1 MFFIRVLFTLTSVT
15 LAAVANAQPEQALTL
30 NRHGLEAQARRDY
43 VTAERDYRGTVEIY
57 RTLGAPYEPH
67 LAIALFN
74 LAETICGEGRWRESA
89 EIFRDSL
96 AVSRRGNGPKH
107 IRTVAA
113 MNALG
118 HVETLLADFDSAES
132 RFTEAA
138 AITRE
143 LYPRDI
149 QLAYALAGLSSI
161 RLRAGLPDQ
170 ALPYAA
176 EALRVTIEAEPNEGT
191 ETATMYQNVGRIH
204 RAAGH
209 SELALPLLRKA
220 RTIYER
226 AAPPNDPR
234 YATSLSDEGLALM
247 DDGKLVAAEAD
258 MKRAVR
264 LLEPCPGCGFQLAI
278 ARNNLGLLRFRQKK
292 YAEAA
297 DLLGKALEEEQR
309 YSPADAAQISKTKSA
324 LDQVRSA
331 LR

>member
-1 MFFIRVLFTLTSVT
+1 MLIIRLLFAPTLVT
-15 LAAVANAQPEQALTL
+15 LAAVANVQPEQALTL
-30 NRHGLEAQARRDY
+30 NRHGLEAEARRDY
-43 VTAERDYRGTVEIY
+43 VAAERNYRGAVEIY
-57 RTLGAPYEPH
+57 RTLGAQYEPH
-67 LAIALFN
+67 LAIVLFN
-74 LAETICGEGRWRESA
+74 LAESICGEGRWRESSEA
-89 EIFRDSL
+89 FQESL
-96 AVSRRGNGPKH
+96 DVSRRANGSKH
-107 IRTVAA
+107 IRTLAA

-118 HVETLLADFDSAES
+118 HVETMLAGFDSAEA

-138 AITRE
+138 AIARE
-143 LYPRDI
+143 LYPHDI

-161 RLRAGLPDQ
+161 RLRAGLPDE
-170 ALPYAA
+170 ALPYAD
-176 EALRVTIEAEPNEGT
+176 EALRITIEAEPNEGV

-220 RTIYER
+220 RAIYER
-226 AAPPNDPR
+226 AAPNDPR
-234 YATSLSDEGLALM
+234 YATTLSDEGLALM

-258 MKRAVR
+258 MKRAIR

-278 ARNNLGLLRFRQKK
+278 ARNNFGLLRFRQKK

-309 YSPADAAQISKTKSA
+309 YSPADAAQIRKTKSA

>member
-1 MFFIRVLFTLTSVT
+1 VLSIRVLFTPTLVT
-15 LAAVANAQPEQALTL
+15 LAALAHAQPEQALTL
-30 NRHGLEAQARRDY
+30 NRHGLEAEARQDY
-43 VTAERDYRGTVEIY
+43 VTAERYYRGAVEIY

-67 LAIALFN
+67 LTITLFN

-89 EIFRDSL
+89 SVFQESL
-96 AVSRRGNGPKH
+96 DVSRRANGPKH

-118 HVETLLADFDSAES
+118 HVETMLAAFDSAEA
-132 RFTEAA
+132 RFNEAA

-143 LYPRDI
+143 LYPHDI
-149 QLAYALAGLSSI
+149 QLAYALAGISSI
-161 RLRAGLPDQ
+161 RLRAGLPDE

-176 EALRVTIEAEPNEGT
+176 EALRITIEAEPKEGV
-191 ETATMYQNVGRIH
+191 ESATMYQNVGRIH

-220 RTIYER
+220 RAIYER
-226 AAPPNDPR
+226 VAPNDPR

-247 DDGKLVAAEAD
+247 DDGKLVAAQTD
-258 MKRAVR
+258 MKHAIR
-264 LLEPCPGCGFQLAI
+264 LLEPCPGCGFQLAV

-297 DLLGKALEEEQR
+297 DLLGQALEEEQR
-309 YSPADAAQISKTKSA
+309 YSPADAAQIRKTKTA